1 MVTMDKRR
9 LILAF
14 LLTMGLLMP
23 VSALA
28 NSPENLSGVEE
39 GLWLRQRPEM
49 PWVYMV
55 LALPGDEFE
64 YAEKLILADMLTA
77 VVDEP
82 RLVIRKLENLG
93 GTIQS
98 RATPEGILVIVEGPS
113 ALAPLIVQA
122 LKTVFVPI
130 RLSGELVARTRN
142 RVWREQQ
149 KIRYTPKVIVEENT
163 WRGWFAG
170 QSPEGGSFVGHA
182 ALQQVTPVKV
192 KQLHRKLLNR
202 GGQRF
207 FVEGRIHPET
217 IAPLLKKLHFESQV
231 KGPLPTMPLPQTQSS
246 AFPMGSSSV
255 WAMPLWP
262 VRQFTTPLRI
272 SFLRALEARFSAG
285 TPLRAGSFLR
295 EKQSML
301 WFSLSP
307 TGETKTNHM
316 DALQEEMSGL
326 LNDAR
331 FMQIW
336 QNYFVEEKQHAERRF
351 AQMGRAPVHAAMR
364 WLQLDGS
371 EEVTS
376 VPDAVFAMRLWFAP
390 ETLRL
395 VYTPQKG
402 QDPRIQQWLSAS
414 QK

>member
-1 MVTMDKRR
+1 MATMVKRISAWFWFVT
-9 LILAF
+9 LSLSLA
-14 LLTMGLLMP
+14 GP
-23 VSALA
+23 AVA
-28 NSPENLSGVEE
+28 NTSGNLPGVEE
-39 GLWLRQRPEM
+39 GLWMRQRPEM

-55 LALPGDEFE
+55 LALPGDEFD

-82 RLVIRKLENLG
+82 RLAIRKLENLG

-98 RATPEGILVIVEGPS
+98 RATPEGIMVIVEGPS

-130 RLSGELVARTRN
+130 RLSDDLVARTRN
-142 RVWREQQ
+142 RVWRDQQ
-149 KIRYTPKVIVEENT
+149 KFRYTPKVIVEENT
-163 WRGWFAG
+163 WRGWYAG
-170 QSPEGGSFVGHA
+170 QSPEGGSFVGHE
-182 ALQQVTPVKV
+182 ALQQVTPIKV
-192 KQLHRKLLNR
+192 KQLHRKLLSR

-207 FVEGRIHPET
+207 FVEGRIHPDT
-217 IAPLLKKLHFESQV
+217 IQPLLKKLHFESQV
-231 KGPLPTMPLPQTQSS
+231 NGPLPTMPTPEAQNS
-246 AFPMGSSSV
+246 AFPMGTSSV

-272 SFLRALEARFSAG
+272 SFLRALEARFSTN
-285 TPLRAGSFLR
+285 TPLRAGTFLR

-301 WFSLSP
+301 WLSVSP
-307 TGETKTNHM
+307 TVETKTNHM
-316 DALQEEMSGL
+316 DALQEEMAGL
-326 LNDAR
+326 LSDAR

-336 QNYFVEEKQHAERRF
+336 QNYFIEEKQHAERRF

-371 EEVTS
+371 EELNS

-414 QK
+414 KK